1 MAASLRL
8 NSGSGSDS
16 ERIVRFFCHH
26 SAFAAR
32 VHTDR
37 DVGVAVATFD
47 TEPGAGGI
55 FACRK
60 CTLARQVLC
69 RSQQLLQLVRQR
81 AVDGGAQIAGDL
93 GQRGRRQA
101 NRGAEFTAC
110 VDQALARKGQRIACA
125 LGLDQRHVGIEARVF
140 TGRTAF
146 GDRLRA
152 ALEQV
157 QRALFQ
163 LHTLLRRQ
171 HGEEACRGFDAGLA
185 AHVVDLGAQRVQPGR
200 GGFAALRLLPAGFEG
215 LADAHAPFVPG
226 AGRPTGPAAYGF
238 GAELGVVEQQRG
250 GFAARAFGG
259 GELRFAGEHGGV
271 RGLGQAH
278 RLVQGQRGRGG
289 RGLGTR
295 GGCDGGQRK
304 GQRHDGESH
313 RIILLASRQKATRGN
328 AGWCQQGCGLNS
340 TPPPKRTAA
349 VSQAMSGRSG
359 PEGVCDR

>member
-1 MAASLRL
+1 M
-8 NSGSGSDS
+8 
-16 ERIVRFFCHH
+16 
-26 SAFAAR
+26 
-32 VHTDR
+32 HTDR
-37 DVGVAVATFD
+37 DVGVAVATLD
-47 TEPGAGGI
+47 TEPGPCCL
-55 FACRK
+55 FACRQGA
-60 CTLARQVLC
+60 LPGQILC
-69 RSQQLLQLVRQR
+69 RSQQLLQPVRQR
-81 AVDGGAQIAGDL
+81 AVDGGAEIAGDL

-101 NRGAEFTAC
+101 NRRAEFTAR
-110 VDQALARKGQRIACA
+110 VDQPLARQCQRIART
-125 LGLDQRHVGIEARVF
+125 LGLDQRHVGVQARVLA
-140 TGRTAF
+140 GRAAL
-146 GDRLRA
+146 GHRLGA

-157 QRALFQ
+157 HRTLLQ
-163 LHTLLRRQ
+163 LHAPLRRQ
-171 HGEEACRGFDAGLA
+171 HGKKAGRGFNACLA